1 MAMIAHPYAPAVWDG
16 LFAFTSRRHSITLN
30 QQVNR
35 ILPRNLYV
43 EPTEKA

>member
-1 MAMIAHPYAPAVWDG
+1 MIAHPYARRRCGMW